1 MLWMLGS
8 CLVAGAL
15 AWILWGLA
23 AAVVLAVGVVLVVV
37 GVIAD
42 VAA

>member
-1 MLWMLGS
+1 MLWTLGS
-8 CLVAGAL
+8 CMVAGAL
-15 AWILWGLA
+15 AWLLWAMA